1 MGTTSVT
8 SATGVLSA
16 VRVRI
21 RVMTSERGGRPSARR
36 ARADPLPCRIST
48 LIEPGRNTNTGGVI
62 ANEPADQAT
71 TAVNHVLHG
80 PSYPSQ
86 LILPVISR

>member
-1 MGTTSVT
+1 
-8 SATGVLSA
+8 
-16 VRVRI
+16 
-21 RVMTSERGGRPSARR
+21 
-36 ARADPLPCRIST
+36 